1 MTASRRLEGK
11 TVFITGA
18 ARGQGRAEAVRL
30 AEEGARIVALDACR
44 NMATVAYRGPTTA
57 DLDETAE
64 RVRRGGGEIMTAVA
78 DVRDLDSLQK
88 VWDAGVAAFGSIEVV
103 VANAG
108 ISSAAWLWE
117 TTAEQWEEMVAVN
130 LTGVFHTMKV
140 AAPAMI
146 TQKRGGSIIATSSTA
161 GLKGVP
167 YLGAYSAT
175 KHGVVGLVRTL
186 ANELAEHR
194 IRVNSVHPS
203 AVDGTGMDVI
213 DMHRLVAEGPHY
225 FRARFSN
232 PIPGPTMAETSD
244 IAAAVAWLASDDAR
258 FVTGAQIPVDL
269 GTMAR

>member
-1 MTASRRLEGK
+1 VATMLRLEGK
-11 TVFITGA
+11 TAFITGA

-30 AEEGARIVALDACR
+30 AEEGACIVALDSCADVT
-44 NMATVAYRGPTTA
+44 TVSYPGPTQA
-57 DLDETAE
+57 DLDQTAAN
-64 RVRRGGGEIMTAVA
+64 VRAVGGEIMTGVA
-78 DVRDLDSLQK
+78 DVRDLPGLQR
-88 VWDAGVAAFGSIEVV
+88 VWDDGIAAFGAIEVV

-108 ISSAAWLWE
+108 ISSANWLWE
-117 TTAEQWEEMVAVN
+117 TSEEQWEEMLAIN

-146 TQKRGGSIIATSSTA
+146 AQGRGGSIIATSSTA

-167 YLGAYSAT
+167 YLGAYSAS

-186 ANELAEHR
+186 ANELAEHQ

-203 AVDGTGMDVI
+203 AVEGTGMDVA
-213 DMHRLVAEGPHY
+213 DMHALVASGPEHH
-225 FRARFSN
+225 RARFSN
-232 PIPGPTMAETSD
+232 PVPGPTSAQTSD